1 MTGFARVQT
10 ETAEFSLTL
19 TLKSVNHRFLD
30 VQVRTPPELD
40 EFEPAARRLIRGK
53 VARGHVQLSAQL
65 EMRGTAEVRIERRLV
80 EGYLAAYRKLAEEH
94 GVSAEPDLNAL
105 FRLPGVVTWGDSGQE
120 KADLEKVLLDSLARA
135 LDELT
140 AMREREAAAI
150 VAEMERRSQSID
162 SFLDGIGR
170 LREGLTQLLAER
182 LAKKLEDLLKGAALD
197 PQRVLQEAALLAER
211 SDVSEEIER
220 LREHN
225 RQLRTLL
232 GSTGEVGKQL
242 DFLLQEMNREANTLV
257 SKTSGLGATGLEI
270 AGPALALKAELETIR
285 EQGMTLE

>member
-65 EMRGTAEVRIERRLV
+65 EMRGRAEVRIERRLV

-211 SDVSEEIER
+211 SDVSEEIDR
-220 LREHN
+220 LR
-225 RQLRTLL
+225 
-232 GSTGEVGKQL
+232 
-242 DFLLQEMNREANTLV
+242 
-257 SKTSGLGATGLEI
+257 
-270 AGPALALKAELETIR
+270 
-285 EQGMTLE
+285 